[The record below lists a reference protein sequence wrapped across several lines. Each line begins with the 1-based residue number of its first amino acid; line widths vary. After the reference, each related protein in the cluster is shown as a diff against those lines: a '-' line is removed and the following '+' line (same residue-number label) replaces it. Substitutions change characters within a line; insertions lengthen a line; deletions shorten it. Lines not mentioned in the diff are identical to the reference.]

1 MNKHISFRQIK
12 FFAHC
17 LVVLDTMPPPTPHDK
32 VMVTRCGICTGK
44 GQRKISPNG
53 ILPMIQAHHYKHYD
67 LKLHPSVL
75 CLSCELALREVAKIA
90 KDGKSKDEATRKL
103 PDTNYSELE
112 PPRASR
118 SKSSANVCQCGWCK
132 VNRSNGSPIENKNN
146 TRGFLKKEIGR
157 PKDPSTSSSNPTEN
171 SVKNCLKC
179 RGVLK
184 KGYPHLC
191 TKTARNENVVNIVRE
206 LSPAGQ
212 RRVVGKLIN
221 GFCEEESVKRG
232 GELNLQSGQSG
243 KVLTITIGAQK
254 KMRQLKIDEF
264 FRFQSN
270 ENLSTRKTGAVASFL
285 RKTVGVNIIEPG
297 LEKALSRRKEQLRP
311 FFGVQTVEVTKK
323 LKKGGVEKLQRPMV
337 SCNHVEAFVNY
348 VMDERGM
355 DADNVELIWGCDDGR
370 ESLKVFI

>member
-1 MNKHISFRQIK
+1 MI
-12 FFAHC
+12 C
-17 LVVLDTMPPPTPHDK
+17 VLDTMPPPTPHDK

-44 GQRKISPNG
+44 GQRKISPNVL
-53 ILPMIQAHHYKHYD
+53 LPMIQAHHYKGYD

-90 KDGKSKDEATRKL
+90 KDGKSKAEAKRKL

-112 PPRASR
+112 PPRAARSR
-118 SKSSANVCQCGWCK
+118 SSANVCQCGWCK
-132 VNRSNGSPIENKNN
+132 VNRSNSNGSWIHNKNI
-146 TRGFLKKEIGR
+146 TRGSLKNEIGR

-191 TKTARNENVVNIVRE
+191 TKIARNDNVVNIVRE
-206 LSPAGQ
+206 LSPTGQ
-212 RRVVGKLIN
+212 RRVVGKLIT
-221 GFCEEESVKRG
+221 GFCEEESVKKG
-232 GELNLQSGQSG
+232 GELNLQSGSR
-243 KVLTITIGAQK
+243 VLTITMGAQK

-323 LKKGGVEKLQRPMV
+323 LKKGEVEKLQRPMV
-337 SCNHVEAFVNY
+337 SCNPPIEAFVNY

-355 DADNVELIWGCDDGR
+355 DADNVELIWGLDDGR
-370 ESLKVFI
+370 DSLKVRN